1 MNRGRELV
9 GLSSC
14 VHMYVCV
21 GACLCELVCVCVCAR
36 ARVSATIDSSS
47 SLCVRLLSVSQSC
60 VSESQPS
67 TDLGRNKKHLA
78 FASSGGSRGQIRP
91 WFPIQFDC
99 RVWFPPFNDELAVEN
114 WRMY

>member
-1 MNRGRELV
+1 M
-9 GLSSC
+9 
-14 VHMYVCV
+14 
-21 GACLCELVCVCVCAR
+21 CVCAR

-91 WFPIQFDC
+91 CPPSKLAMEFH
-99 RVWFPPFNDELAVEN
+99 RVAERVGLMIAL
-114 WRMY
+114 